1 MKRLL
6 TPDELCSTCPEMKC
20 PKCGKLLQTIFA
32 GIASDFKN
40 ITEVKDGE
48 GHTISWM
55 ECNTPDCP
63 DGKLNSAVPK
73 VEDLPF

>member
-1 MKRLL
+1 
-6 TPDELCSTCPEMKC
+6 MKC

-40 ITEVKDGE
+40 IKEVKDEE
-48 GHTISWM
+48 GQTVTWLV
-55 ECNTPDCP
+55 CNNPDCP
-63 DGKLNSAVPK
+63 DGRLNCAVPK